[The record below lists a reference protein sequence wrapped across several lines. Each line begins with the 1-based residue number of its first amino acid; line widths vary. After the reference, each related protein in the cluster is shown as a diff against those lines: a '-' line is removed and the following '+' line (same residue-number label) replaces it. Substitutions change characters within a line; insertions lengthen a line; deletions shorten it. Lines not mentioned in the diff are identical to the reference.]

1 MLRVNTRSGYGEEKA
16 MAEHHISEPKVEAI
30 NDKPQLS
37 GRQFRRGGVV
47 LRLCFKQSLEKGCE
61 GRFQATNC

>member
-1 MLRVNTRSGYGEEKA
+1 MLWVNTRSEYGEEKA
-16 MAEHHISEPKVEAI
+16 MAEHHISEPKVEAP

-37 GRQFRRGGVV
+37 GRQFRRRGVV
-47 LRLCFKQSLEKGCE
+47 LRPCFEPSLEKGCE